1 MVHEPLTEEQRT
13 QHQMLFWRT
22 MAEIVSIQSP
32 ALHLSQLRQAFINS
46 YFSMGIINSNR
57 QHFNMFYWM
66 APQSPAM
73 DAARDAFCMI
83 HLGSRHR
90 DQQLITAGLLRH
102 VAAIRWLR
110 GDIGKPTALT
120 DDSVLGAAY
129 TLGQTEI
136 FTAVSHG
143 GQGWQ
148 QHMDGVYDIFQR
160 RGPDS
165 MTSPFA
171 EALLQNTRPLAVMHG
186 LLKRRSTFFS
196 SPSWIAVANKTPTLA
211 TKLTNL
217 ALKIAPLLRKA
228 DDLHVSKRPKQA
240 HTVHS

>member
-1 MVHEPLTEEQRT
+1 METILVPRSARKIHSGDTRRRDMSNICPFKVPTCPGCKMVHEPLTEEQRT

-57 QHFNMFYWM
+57 QHFNIFYWM

-129 TLGQTEI
+129 TLGQTEVCALPRMSGRNPYVI
-136 FTAVSHG
+136 MNVS
-143 GQGWQ
+143 
-148 QHMDGVYDIFQR
+148 
-160 RGPDS
+160 
-165 MTSPFA
+165 
-171 EALLQNTRPLAVMHG
+171 
-186 LLKRRSTFFS
+186 
-196 SPSWIAVANKTPTLA
+196 
-211 TKLTNL
+211 
-217 ALKIAPLLRKA
+217 
-228 DDLHVSKRPKQA
+228 
-240 HTVHS
+240 